1 MLKVIITLNRSEVS
15 QIQPLCVCSY
25 VHIQAHKTKKS
36 ALKKVFNSGSR
47 DVALPNDP
55 VQFPAC
61 QVARNFLYQQLHGIQ
76 CPLQVSMTTCT
87 SMAYIHTDN
96 MQLLRMR
103 KRRKKKQLLSPNSR
117 ESCAYEMHKLCFH
130 RRSVSQGDGF
140 SLPCCSLIAVLM
152 LLSSPKFSSKQF
164 RNVTT
169 EGGKYLISWLRT
181 LITELSPLFLV
192 HQLTSKRL
200 IDNGSILD

>member
-1 MLKVIITLNRSEVS
+1 MWLFQMTQFSS
-15 QIQPLCVCSY
+15 QHVRWHATSY
-25 VHIQAHKTKKS
+25 TSNSMESS
-36 ALKKVFNSGSR
+36 ALFR
-47 DVALPNDP
+47 YLWP
-55 VQFPAC
+55 PA
-61 QVARNFLYQQLHGIQ
+61 H
-76 CPLQVSMTTCT
+76 P
-87 SMAYIHTDN
+87 YIHTDN

-140 SLPCCSLIAVLM
+140 SLPCCSLIAILM

-169 EGGKYLISWLRT
+169 EGGKYLISWL
-181 LITELSPLFLV
+181 
-192 HQLTSKRL
+192 
-200 IDNGSILD
+200 SILGHSLLNWVHYFWSIS